1 MSCPDCFRGQDHF
14 GPTTGSETV
23 MYGLDVYIT
32 KPPESSDMHSQN
44 VIVLFSDAF
53 GWGTTNL
60 RQLADSY
67 ARRTGCHVLL
77 PDFMYGGALPAWIKT
92 HMDRISDKSASI
104 WDYMF
109 KSVLIVQAA
118 YYIVPFFI
126 RNAAHKRY
134 KLAVNF
140 VSNIRAELPAGAKI
154 GVAGFCWGA
163 HATTRLARC
172 DHISNANQ
180 PLIDAA
186 FTAHPSEVKV
196 DDFSGIKVP
205 YSMIIGDI
213 DFAMRIEDV
222 KKVTDI
228 LSANIALVN
237 EVVVVPGARHGFAVR
252 ANPNDPS
259 EKEMADQAEDQLVK
273 WFRVH
278 LD

>member
-14 GPTTGSETV
+14 GPTAGSETV

-32 KPPESSDMHSQN
+32 RPPESSDKHSQN

-60 RQLADSY
+60 RLLADSY
-67 ARRTGCHVLL
+67 ARRTGAQVLL
-77 PDFMYGGALPAWIKT
+77 PDLMDGAYINQIT
-92 HMDRISDKSASI
+92 VGTSICKSI
-104 WDYMF
+104 N
-109 KSVLIVQAA
+109 VLIVQAA
-118 YYIVPFFI
+118 YYIIPFFI
-126 RNAAHKRY
+126 RNPAHKRY
-134 KLAVNF
+134 NLAVDF
-140 VSNIRAELPAGAKI
+140 VSNLRTELPAGARI

-213 DFAMRIEDV
+213 DFAMKIEDV
-222 KKVTDI
+222 KKVTGI
-228 LSANIALVN
+228 LAANTALEN

-259 EKEMADQAEDQLVK
+259 EKEMADQAEDQLVR
-273 WFRVH
+273 WFCVH
-278 LD
+278 LDRPRVPAF